1 MTQIPIS
8 LYIDEELIGSGNLL
22 YSDESKITLFNQS
35 NYVCDETPIVD
46 ENGTEIGTVEYC
58 HEDLLSSWIPG
69 TRKVKYDGPVYDDR
83 GEIIGYASFEH
94 EDRYNMS
101 LVVPL
106 AAFLFILLLTR
117 R

>member
-1 MTQIPIS
+1 MNIPIS
-8 LYIDEELIGSGNLL
+8 LYIDNEPVGSGNLL

-46 ENGTEIGTVEYC
+46 ENGTEIGTIEYC
-58 HEDLLSSWIPG
+58 HEDTLSSWIPG
-69 TRKVKYDGPVYDDR
+69 VRKVKYDGPVYYN
-83 GEIIGYASFEH
+83 GEIVGHALFEH